1 MKKEKREYLK
11 GIFRAEHKNARVS
24 PKKARDVARAI
35 QGMRVDEAINTLTF
49 TPRKSAY
56 LIKKTLDSALANATS
71 INDEMEEV
79 NIDIESL
86 IVKEAVVNDARTL
99 KRFKPRARGSAGAIR
114 KRQSHISIVITED
127 EKSGEEKS

>member
-49 TPRKSAY
+49 TPRKSAF

-71 INDEMEEV
+71 INDEMDEI

-99 KRFKPRARGSAGAIR
+99 KRYKPRARGSAGAIR

-127 EKSGEEKS
+127 DQPAEGKK

>member
-1 MKKEKREYLK
+1 
-11 GIFRAEHKNARVS
+11 
-24 PKKARDVARAI
+24 
-35 QGMRVDEAINTLTF
+35 
-49 TPRKSAY
+49 
-56 LIKKTLDSALANATS
+56 
-71 INDEMEEV
+71 MEEV

>member
-49 TPRKSAY
+49 TPRKSAF

-71 INDEMEEV
+71 INDEMDEV

-99 KRFKPRARGSAGAIR
+99 KRYKPRARGSAGAIR
-114 KRQSHISIVITED
+114 KRQNET
-127 EKSGEEKS
+127 